1 MTELYELPS
10 NACQF
15 LIKCC
20 WDMTKKKIDMHDI
33 SLARPMQFG
42 VFSSNK
48 EKQTFKI
55 IFHEWRFSCTSA
67 AL

>member
-1 MTELYELPS
+1 MT
-10 NACQF
+10 
-15 LIKCC
+15 
-20 WDMTKKKIDMHDI
+20 KKIDMHDI